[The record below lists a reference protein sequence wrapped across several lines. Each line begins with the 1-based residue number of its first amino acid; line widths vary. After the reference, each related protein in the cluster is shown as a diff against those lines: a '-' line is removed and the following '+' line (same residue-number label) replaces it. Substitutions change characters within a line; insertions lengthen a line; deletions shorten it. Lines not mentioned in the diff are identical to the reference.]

1 MSDANTTAPSAAYEA
16 ARARYAA
23 YGIDTE
29 TALARLAAKPISMH
43 CWQGDDVQG
52 FDQGDNPASGGIM
65 TTGNYPGRARNFEE
79 LTADFAYAASLIPGA
94 KRVNL
99 HASYAVFSDENPW
112 HDRDQLTYEDYRP
125 WVEWARE
132 QGFGIDFNPT
142 FFSHPRV
149 NHGLTVS
156 SPDAETREF
165 WIRHGICCRQ
175 IAERIGEEL
184 DDEVLLN
191 FWIPDGLKDTP
202 TDRYGLRKNLVDALD
217 RIYAEPA
224 PHVVDAFEQKVF
236 GLGVEGFTVGDQE
249 LYEGWAARH
258 GGSACV
264 LLDTGHFNPMENVAD
279 KLSALALFFDHLPLH
294 VTRPMHWD
302 SDHVTLFNDDLR
314 ELAGEIVRVPGAW
327 EKSMIGMDFFDAA
340 INRIGAWA
348 CGMRSME
355 KALLFQLLQPTDQLK
370 ELQNTFQDSRKM
382 LVLEQFKCMP
392 FGDVWDEYCRRE
404 GVPLEGELWD
414 KVKSYE
420 DDVLSTR
427 A

>member
-1 MSDANTTAPSAAYEA
+1 MSDAGITAYEA

-29 TALARLAAKPISMH
+29 AILARLAAKPISMH

-112 HDRDQLTYEDYRP
+112 HDRDRLAYEDFRP

-132 QGFGIDFNPT
+132 KGFGIDFNPT

-224 PHVVDAFEQKVF
+224 PHVVDAFVQKPHRAV
-236 GLGVEGFTVGDQE
+236 GTKSGEHVSEALKMQRRVE
-249 LYEGWAARH
+249 
-258 GGSACV
+258 
-264 LLDTGHFNPMENVAD
+264 
-279 KLSALALFFDHLPLH
+279 K
-294 VTRPMHWD
+294 
-302 SDHVTLFNDDLR
+302 
-314 ELAGEIVRVPGAW
+314 
-327 EKSMIGMDFFDAA
+327 DAV
-340 INRIGAWA
+340 NY
-348 CGMRSME
+348 
-355 KALLFQLLQPTDQLK
+355 D
-370 ELQNTFQDSRKM
+370 
-382 LVLEQFKCMP
+382 
-392 FGDVWDEYCRRE
+392 
-404 GVPLEGELWD
+404 
-414 KVKSYE
+414 
-420 DDVLSTR
+420 
-427 A
+427 

>member
-1 MSDANTTAPSAAYEA
+1 
-16 ARARYAA
+16 
-23 YGIDTE
+23 
-29 TALARLAAKPISMH
+29 MH

-99 HASYAVFSDENPW
+99 HASYAVFSAANPW
-112 HDRDQLTYEDYRP
+112 HDRDQLTYEDFRP

-156 SPDAETREF
+156 SPDEETREF

-202 TDRYGLRKNLVDALD
+202 TDRYGLRKNLVDVLD

-236 GLGVEGFTVGDQE
+236 GIGVEGFTVGDQE

-264 LLDTGHFNPMENVAD
+264 LLDTGHFNPTENVAD

-327 EKSMIGMDFFDAA
+327 EKSMIGMDFFE
-340 INRIGAWA
+340 A
-348 CGMRSME
+348 CVPWKRPCSSSCFSQTTSSKTCRTRS
-355 KALLFQLLQPTDQLK
+355 
-370 ELQNTFQDSRKM
+370 R
-382 LVLEQFKCMP
+382 
-392 FGDVWDEYCRRE
+392 
-404 GVPLEGELWD
+404 
-414 KVKSYE
+414 
-420 DDVLSTR
+420 TR
-427 A
+427 AR

>member
-202 TDRYGLRKNLVDALD
+202 TDRYGLRKNLVDALT
-217 RIYAEPA
+217 A
-224 PHVVDAFEQKVF
+224 
-236 GLGVEGFTVGDQE
+236 
-249 LYEGWAARH
+249 
-258 GGSACV
+258 
-264 LLDTGHFNPMENVAD
+264 
-279 KLSALALFFDHLPLH
+279 
-294 VTRPMHWD
+294 
-302 SDHVTLFNDDLR
+302 
-314 ELAGEIVRVPGAW
+314 
-327 EKSMIGMDFFDAA
+327 SMPSP
-340 INRIGAWA
+340 RRTWWTPSSRRSLAWA
-348 CGMRSME
+348 SRASRWATRS
-355 KALLFQLLQPTDQLK
+355 
-370 ELQNTFQDSRKM
+370 
-382 LVLEQFKCMP
+382 
-392 FGDVWDEYCRRE
+392 
-404 GVPLEGELWD
+404 
-414 KVKSYE
+414 
-420 DDVLSTR
+420 STR
-427 A
+427 AGLRATAGAPACFSTPATSTPRRTWQTSSPRWRSSLTTCRYT